1 MTARTLDVTMQKIEK
16 EINDNP
22 EPISGMDTV
31 YKFEIDGEVF
41 QMRLKDQKAE
51 LLFESDKQVD
61 CTLKMSYDNFQ
72 KFLNGKLNG
81 MTAFMTGKLKID
93 GDMTKALKL
102 ESVVKKYDLNI

>member
-51 LLFESDKQVD
+51 LLS
-61 CTLKMSYDNFQ
+61 
-72 KFLNGKLNG
+72 
-81 MTAFMTGKLKID
+81 
-93 GDMTKALKL
+93 
-102 ESVVKKYDLNI
+102 